1 MRKIILLVCLTALL
15 LVAMNGCGGKDKFVG
30 TWDVPGSSIVMI
42 IQSDG
47 TGFISMLYDAPAPFK
62 WEVHDSRIS
71 IFYANNPKDVMYG
84 TISADDNLQFF
95 ITSTATTPTY
105 ILTRRK

>member
-1 MRKIILLVCLTALL
+1 MKKIILLVCLA
-15 LVAMNGCGGKDKFVG
+15 VFMIVVMNGCGKNKFVG
-30 TWDVPGSSIVMI
+30 TWDVPGSSISMI

-47 TGFISMLYDAPAPFK
+47 TAFITMLLDAPKLCK
-62 WEVHDSRIS
+62 WGVHDSRIIICS
-71 IFYANNPKDVMYG
+71 ADNPKDAMFG
-84 TISADDNLQFF
+84 TISADDNLQIF